1 MNRVLE
7 FNQSQW
13 LKLHIKFNKKKIIE
27 GGKNDD
33 KDGEAL

>member
-13 LKLHIKFNKKKIIE
+13 LKLHIKFNKKKII